1 VAVRYKQARNIET
14 YTTLKLT
21 HVSANLPTLYS
32 LNVSHSLLDYFHSY
46 LWPLIH
52 YHKFLAKCIKKL
64 KRNGVDVKHSV
75 SPVAVFLRE
84 EVCAVSDH
92 LKDVSLFGSDEW
104 IACLHKFSGWTDI
117 ASEEDLRKLVGTLKL
132 RPLSEPGDV
141 DSPLLRSQID
151 EHFLRAMEAAR
162 AQLRDGPTAVTATT
176 TTSSTT
182 TGMANNLPD
191 TATKNKLH
199 SQQQQHKGPPPMY
212 PRQPAAA
219 SVYDSATPSHVTQ
232 QQSGV
237 RRPRFIPPTPL
248 ITGVYGN
255 HPYHHAHQQ
264 YWGWEQ
270 NHHHAS
276 QQQHSQPP
284 PAAYGDNGSV
294 QSALSADSCYG
305 GGGNCY
311 SEYPTHAAPMHYP
324 YYSPASYVSGGSQY
338 SYEHHHADVSAYHH
352 QQQHPHHQQQHG
364 GWVDPSMAYAM
375 HGNHAYYGG
384 TPTAPPTPIQTTA
397 EGSQQLPNV
406 RDGGKDALSPIKYGR
421 QPLQPSQSPFWSHL
435 DSCVALGLA
444 TPAKSTPSTPRR
456 GGDDEDTT
464 TDDYKEEGEDVVNDC
479 HHYKVMSTED
489 LAGYSHEE
497 KSSNA
502 FSSMNAQPLLLRQY
516 YGTGYGHYG
525 AHDGYAPPSP
535 ATQFMMSPQQNFAYN
550 IGYGLSPGR
559 QGRTPRKRTVMAN
572 ANHAPPLPMAQKTST
587 LSPTAPTSSTTHN
600 NTNSLMPPRS
610 VYKGMERVSPSTVG
624 TTTDS
629 SDLDN
634 DHHQAVASTTAH

>member
-1 VAVRYKQARNIET
+1 M
-14 YTTLKLT
+14 
-21 HVSANLPTLYS
+21 LYA
-32 LNVSHSLLDYFHSY
+32 HRY

-104 IACLHKFSGWTDI
+104 IACLHKFSGWTDM

-162 AQLRDGPTAVTATT
+162 AQLRDGPTTTAMATTATT

-182 TGMANNLPD
+182 TGMANNLSD
-191 TATKNKLH
+191 ATNK
-199 SQQQQHKGPPPMY
+199 SKQQQQQHNKGPPPMY
-212 PRQPAAA
+212 PRQQAAA
-219 SVYDSATPSHVTQ
+219 LVHNSATPSHVAQ

-255 HPYHHAHQQ
+255 HPYHHHAHQQ

-276 QQQHSQPP
+276 QQHHSQPP
-284 PAAYGDNGSV
+284 PVAYGDNGSV
-294 QSALSADSCYG
+294 QSALSVDSYYG
-305 GGGNCY
+305 GGGSGY
-311 SEYPTHAAPMHYP
+311 SEYPTHAAAPMHYP
-324 YYSPASYVSGGSQY
+324 YYSPAGYVSGGSQY
-338 SYEHHHADVSAYHH
+338 SYEQHHADMSAYHH
-352 QQQHPHHQQQHG
+352 QQRQHHQQQHG
-364 GWVDPSMAYAM
+364 AWVDPSVAYAM
-375 HGNHAYYGG
+375 HGNPAYYGG

-397 EGSQQLPNV
+397 EGSQQLPNA
-406 RDGGKDALSPIKYGR
+406 RDGGKEAISPVKYGR

-464 TDDYKEEGEDVVNDC
+464 TDDYKEEGEDIVDEYR
-479 HHYKVMSTED
+479 HYKVMSTED
-489 LAGYSHEE
+489 LAGYAHEE

-502 FSSMNAQPLLLRQY
+502 FSSTNAQPLLLRQY

-535 ATQFMMSPQQNFAYN
+535 ATQFMMSPQQNFSYN
-550 IGYGLSPGR
+550 FGYGLSPGR
-559 QGRTPRKRTVMAN
+559 QGRTPRKPRTVVAS
-572 ANHAPPLPMAQKTST
+572 APPLPMAQKTST
-587 LSPTAPTSSTTHN
+587 LSPTATTTTHN
-600 NTNSLMPPRS
+600 DPMMPSRS

-629 SDLDN
+629 SDLDEQ
-634 DHHQAVASTTAH
+634 HHAMASSTTDH